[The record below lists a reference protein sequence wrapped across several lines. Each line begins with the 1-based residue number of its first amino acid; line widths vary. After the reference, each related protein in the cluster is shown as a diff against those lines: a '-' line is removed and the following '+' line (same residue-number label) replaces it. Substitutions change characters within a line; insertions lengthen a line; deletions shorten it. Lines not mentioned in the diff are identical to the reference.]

1 MLFVF
6 GSSISL
12 ALGVAVLL
20 PCFLVK
26 GRARCSVSKKD
37 IRLDT
42 MGHNWGVLQ
51 TTHSMIAEAVQ
62 ILMLC
67 LQAFL
72 VWVRWYFGL
81 Y

>member
-12 ALGVAVLL
+12 ALVDAVLF

-26 GRARCSVSKKD
+26 GRARRGVSKN

-42 MGHNWGVLQ
+42 MGHSWGVQQ
-51 TTHSMIAEAVQ
+51 TMHSMIREAVQ

-67 LQAFL
+67 LQVFFC
-72 VWVRWYFGL
+72 VGQVVF
-81 Y
+81 